1 MIIDGQEIKIRRA
14 ISVLRAAQ
22 EAGIYIPALC
32 DHPDLAPCGH
42 CGLCVVEIEGDGCF
56 RACMTT
62 ANEDMIVKTDTLEV
76 RRQRQEALEAILL
89 EHPHACLDCWRRE
102 RCDPGNICLRSVA
115 VAQHCVYCPK
125 NGHCE
130 LQRVVDYVGISR
142 DIPYRPKGYSIQ
154 TENPFFYR
162 DYNLCIVCGRCVR
175 ICRDVRGI
183 GVYALDDEQKPSKVV
198 TTKGESTIDSGCRFC
213 LACVEVCPTAAIVD
227 RDAREIASGQGC
239 LCCSLQPFM
248 SGPHRCSQI
257 H

>member
-183 GVYALDDEQKPSKVV
+183 GVYALDDEQKPSRVV

-227 RDAREIASGQGC
+227 RDLRNCVRTRMPLLFPAA
-239 LCCSLQPFM
+239 
-248 SGPHRCSQI
+248 I
-257 H
+257 HVRPT